1 MTHHHISVTLS
12 RPLAPHLCPPTPPT
26 HVPPHQNMKTAL
38 CLLVIFTILI
48 FLATTFD
55 LMFELLEH
63 MFSSV
68 FRPILDALY
77 KELMSLGLMGL
88 MEFVV
93 IKFEMLT
100 ALSAFLF
107 CKKKYVYEHPCT

>member
-1 MTHHHISVTLS
+1 
-12 RPLAPHLCPPTPPT
+12 
-26 HVPPHQNMKTAL
+26 
-38 CLLVIFTILI
+38 LVIFTILI

-100 ALSAFLF
+100 ALSESLF